1 MYMIRE
7 YTTYAMVINNIVIT
21 SVSILKS
28 LGSNVVRIEIIRL
41 IYLNDSS
48 ENMMFSTFSS
58 ENLYENNLKNHS

>member
-1 MYMIRE
+1 
-7 YTTYAMVINNIVIT
+7 MVINNIVIT

-28 LGSNVVRIEIIRL
+28 LGSIVVRIEIIRL

-58 ENLYENNLKNHS
+58 DNLYENNLKNHS